1 MTQAQIPSE
10 RETLLEDIENISGLN
25 LCIKNF
31 NSPSYLKA
39 FFEKTP
45 RQYILHTSDFCL
57 KTKLTRNE
65 QCCQCDLRD
74 VPQKAASI
82 RKVFVNRC
90 HAGASEVII
99 PLPGRQHILG
109 LGYLGQFRTD
119 DDQPHEL
126 PLKSPQEVRQLIS
139 LGTLVQHAFLY
150 EMEHTRLPAGSAAS
164 RKEQIF
170 RFLQQHLK
178 EEPSLSQL
186 AAHLRLSPSRTG
198 HLVKELTDKTFVELK
213 LELRLEMAFRLLSRT
228 VYTIETIANETGFQD
243 VRYFYRVFQKATGHS
258 PGEWRTLNQHKEP
271 VA

>member
-1 MTQAQIPSE
+1 MDAKQTTSE
-10 RETLLEDIENISGLN
+10 KEMLFDDIEKISGLN

-31 NSPSYLKA
+31 NSPAFLKT

-45 RQYILHTSDFCL
+45 RQYILHTSDFCM
-57 KTKLTRNE
+57 KTKTTRNE

-74 VPQKAASI
+74 VPQKAAAV

-90 HAGASEVII
+90 HAGANEIII
-99 PLPGRQHILG
+99 PLPGQQHILG
-109 LGYLGQFRTD
+109 VGYIGQFRTS
-119 DDQPHEL
+119 DDQPQEL
-126 PLKSPQEVRQLIS
+126 PLKSPQQVRQLIS
-139 LGTLVQHAFLY
+139 LGTLIQRSFLY
-150 EMEHTRLPAGSAAS
+150 EMEHARLPAGSAAS

-170 RFLQQHLK
+170 QFLQQHLK
-178 EEPSLSQL
+178 EEIPLAQL

-198 HLVKELTDKTFVELK
+198 HLVKELTGKTFVELK

-228 VYTIETIANETGFQD
+228 VYTIETIAEETGFQD

-258 PGEWRTLNQHKEP
+258 PGEWRALNQQKEP